1 MATAIKYKKQ
11 IMDLTNNLSEDKVVE
26 LINFA
31 QFLKAKQEGF
41 SYVQI
46 EDSAEYVRKMRS
58 KERRQKTTGKN
69 YIAEIIEWQKSD
81 F

>member
-31 QFLKAKQEGF
+31 QFLKAKQIGRAH
-41 SYVQI
+41 V
-46 EDSAEYVRKMRS
+46 
-58 KERRQKTTGKN
+58 
-69 YIAEIIEWQKSD
+69 
-81 F
+81 